1 MKRRTFIVT
10 ATALGSAVVIP
21 LLYNRYRISRWKN
34 LPPLIHPLVLSHF
47 LDEESIR
54 KIGMAY
60 RSLVPAE
67 DSKKQLLQVLSPRDK
82 SKSPARA
89 ENSVDG
95 QSLEKKIEQEFKAE
109 NVTIVN
115 GWVLSVIEAR
125 QCALLSFS

>member
-10 ATALGSAVVIP
+10 AAALGLAAAIP
-21 LLYNRYRISRWKN
+21 LLYKRYRISKWEN

-47 LDEESIR
+47 LDEEAIR
-54 KIGMAY
+54 KIGTAY

-67 DSKKQLLQVLSPRDK
+67 DSKKQLLQVLLPSDK
-82 SKSPARA
+82 STNRTRA
-89 ENSVDG
+89 ENSGDG
-95 QSLEKKIEQEFKAE
+95 RRMEKKIEQEFRAE